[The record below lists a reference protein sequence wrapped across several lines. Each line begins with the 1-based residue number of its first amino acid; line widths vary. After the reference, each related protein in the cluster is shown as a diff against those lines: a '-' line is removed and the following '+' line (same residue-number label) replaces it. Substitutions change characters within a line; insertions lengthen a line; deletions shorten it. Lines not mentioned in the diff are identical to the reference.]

1 MEKVFKL
8 IDKIAIIIKVL
19 CLDGKIKKLVYDEVR
34 LSLEDMKDELNKFTI
49 TDPTS
54 SKSFSNIEKF
64 VNEHIN
70 YADSETLFEK
80 LHRRG
85 FRVSGGKLVREEDV

>member
-19 CLDGKIKKLVYDEVR
+19 CLDGKIKKLVYDEII

-54 SKSFSNIEKF
+54 SKSFSNIEKL

-70 YADSETLFEK
+70 YADSETMREELS
-80 LHRRG
+80 RRG
-85 FRVSGGKLVREEDV
+85 SNVDNVKKEG

>member
-8 IDKIAIIIKVL
+8 IDKIAIIMKVL
-19 CLDGKIKKLVYDEVR
+19 CLDGKIKKLVYDDII
-34 LSLEDMKDELNKFTI
+34 LSIEDMKDELNKFTI

-70 YADSETLFEK
+70 YADSETLFEE
-80 LHRRG
+80 LSRRG
-85 FRVSGGKLVREEDV
+85 SNVDNVKKEG

>member
-8 IDKIAIIIKVL
+8 IDKIAIIMKVL
-19 CLDGKIKKLVYDEVR
+19 CLDGKIKKLVYDDIISSIENM
-34 LSLEDMKDELNKFTI
+34 EDELNKFTI

-70 YADSETLFEK
+70 YADSETMREELS
-80 LHRRG
+80 RRG
-85 FRVSGGKLVREEDV
+85 SNVDNVKKEV

>member
-8 IDKIAIIIKVL
+8 IDKIAIIMKVL
-19 CLDGKIKKLVYDEVR
+19 CLDGKIKKLVYDDII
-34 LSLEDMKDELNKFTI
+34 LYLEDMKDELNKFTI

-70 YADSETLFEK
+70 YADSETLREE
-80 LHRRG
+80 LSRRG
-85 FRVSGGKLVREEDV
+85 SNVDNVKNEG

>member
-19 CLDGKIKKLVYDEVR
+19 CLDGKIKKLVYDEII
-34 LSLEDMKDELNKFTI
+34 LSLEDMKDELNKFAI
-49 TDPTS
+49 TDPAS
-54 SKSFSNIEKF
+54 GKSFSDMEQF

-70 YADSETLFEK
+70 YADSETMREELS
-80 LHRRG
+80 RRG
-85 FRVSGGKLVREEDV
+85 SNVDNVKKEG

>member
-1 MEKVFKL
+1 MEKVFKQ

-70 YADSETLFEK
+70 YADSETLFEE

-85 FRVSGGKLVREEDV
+85 FRVSDGKFVREEDV

>member
-8 IDKIAIIIKVL
+8 IDKIAIIMKVL
-19 CLDGKIKKLVYDEVR
+19 CLDGKIKKLVYDDII
-34 LSLEDMKDELNKFTI
+34 LYLEDMKDELNKFAI
-49 TDPTS
+49 TDPAS
-54 SKSFSNIEKF
+54 GKSFSDMEQF

-70 YADSETLFEK
+70 YADSETLFEE

-85 FRVSGGKLVREEDV
+85 FNVDNVKKEG

>member
-8 IDKIAIIIKVL
+8 IDKIAIIMKVL
-19 CLDGKIKKLVYDEVR
+19 CLDGKIKKLVYDDII
-34 LSLEDMKDELNKFTI
+34 SSIEDMKDELNKFTI

-70 YADSETLFEK
+70 YADSETLFEE

-85 FRVSGGKLVREEDV
+85 FNVDNVKKEG

>member
-8 IDKIAIIIKVL
+8 IDKIAIIMKVL
-19 CLDGKIKKLVYDEVR
+19 CLDGKIKKLVYDDII
-34 LSLEDMKDELNKFTI
+34 LSLEDMKDEINKFTI
-49 TDPTS
+49 TDPIS

-70 YADSETLFEK
+70 YADSETMREELS
-80 LHRRG
+80 RRG
-85 FRVSGGKLVREEDV
+85 SNVDNVKKEG